1 MNPAKTPC
9 FSYKLKI
16 CFKLEPSISPFCRQG
31 YLEVDR
37 TKTERD
43 LAERQTDTHGRTDR
57 ADKQTMQINKTHSVK
72 ELHLE
77 KIKDRNGDRNP
88 HRVYI

>member
-1 MNPAKTPC
+1 MFQLQAQNM
-9 FSYKLKI
+9 LQI
-16 CFKLEPSISPFCRQG
+16 
-31 YLEVDR
+31 R
-37 TKTERD
+37 TKYFTILSTGISRGRQDENR
-43 LAERQTDTHGRTDR
+43 ERQTDTHGRTDR